1 MRFPLPAVIVAAS
14 VVIAAPSVAFAAD
27 ELPKFDITKSCQG
40 AFAAYTGA
48 DKARYE
54 HCLKEEKDAGAQ
66 ISSTW
71 AQWPPRDRTHC
82 AQLAALGGTPSY
94 VEMLTCLQIA
104 RETKTLP
111 ADIKRSGLPKQ

>member
-1 MRFPLPAVIVAAS
+1 MAFPFHVALAAAFVVAAPL
-14 VVIAAPSVAFAAD
+14 IAVAQ
-27 ELPKFDITKSCQG
+27 ELPKFDTTKSCQG

-54 HCLKEEKDAGAQ
+54 QCLNEEKAAGTQ

-71 AQWPPRDRTHC
+71 AQWPARDRTHC

-94 VEMLTCLQIA
+94 IEMLTCLQIA
-104 RETKTLP
+104 RDTKTLP
-111 ADIKRSGLPKQ
+111 TDIKRSGLPKQ

>member
-1 MRFPLPAVIVAAS
+1 MAFPFHVALAAAFVVAAPL
-14 VVIAAPSVAFAAD
+14 IAVAQ
-27 ELPKFDITKSCQG
+27 ELPKFDTTKSCQG

-54 HCLKEEKDAGAQ
+54 QCLNEEKAAGTQ

-71 AQWPPRDRTHC
+71 AQWPARDRTHC

-104 RETKTLP
+104 RDTKTLP
-111 ADIKRSGLPKQ
+111 TDIKRSGLPKQ